1 MEEVRNKLKTPQ
13 SRGEA
18 QVTTELKTMY
28 MPEAKQMS
36 KDHSHSIVYTQE
48 KLRLQDLVSRLLNI
62 NTNHEASKQRKNSLS
77 WPQGN
82 YTVQP
87 AGRRTSQSQMPKE

>member
-1 MEEVRNKLKTPQ
+1 MEALRNKLKTPQ
-13 SRGEA
+13 IHGEE
-18 QVTTELKTMY
+18 QVTIELKTTY
-28 MPEAKQMS
+28 RSRAKQMS

-48 KLRLQDLVSRLLNI
+48 KWRLQDLLLIPLSI
-62 NTNHEASKQRKNSLS
+62 NTNHGASKQRKNSLS

-87 AGRRTSQSQMPKE
+87 AGRRNPRSQMPKE